1 MRRFLLPVLVLGVS
15 LAAPWAQ
22 AATPPQQPEQ
32 GPGGRDYKVTD
43 VVKRAVGTA
52 SAGTFVFHG
61 SDTPARPRPVVIF
74 LHSWGAVNP
83 ALYGGWIDHLAR
95 KGHLVLFPRFQDVNR
110 SRPADASNLAE
121 DLIQGALAALAED
134 ANARPDRERVS
145 FIGHSAGGPIA
156 LNLAAGVSTGKVP

>member
-1 MRRFLLPVLVLGVS
+1 MSRFPLPVLVLGVY

-32 GPGGRDYKVTD
+32 GPGGRDYKVAD
-43 VVKRAVGTA
+43 VVKRGIGTA

-61 SDTPARPRPVVIF
+61 SDTPAKPRPVVIF

-95 KGHLVLFPRFQDVNR
+95 KGLLVLFPRFQDVNR

-121 DLIQGALAALAED
+121 DLIQSALAALAD
-134 ANARPDRERVS
+134 DPNAKP
-145 FIGHSAGGPIA
+145 
-156 LNLAAGVSTGKVP
+156 